1 MDLGR
6 RIRVV
11 REDLGMPAAELARR
25 VGVAPNTVWRY
36 ESGEREPSMAML
48 EKIAL
53 ALRTEPA
60 ELLSEPRTW
69 GWRERVS
76 ASVEDVQ
83 RALLEAE
90 RLRETAR
97 RRVEEALASIAGA
110 HASGAEAQASYREQE
125 AEALASIAE
134 ARSSQ
139 RDQVAEVNASVAEA
153 QASYRDQVAHLQE
166 VRRVMDQVYGSE
178 LELEWAFVKAMME
191 EGSSEGQQ
199 ARRLRSANRKM
210 VLFYEELVGLIED
223 AGVQVK
229 RKDEGV
235 AVEEPEATARPE
247 ALELTVH

>member
-1 MDLGR
+1 MDIGR
-6 RIRVV
+6 RIRDV

-25 VGVAPNTVWRY
+25 VGVVPNTVWRY

-48 EKIAL
+48 EKIAR
-53 ALRTEPA
+53 ALRTQPA
-60 ELLSEPRTW
+60 ELLREPSPSAEALSDLSRAL
-69 GWRERVS
+69 RERDRAIMESVREVS
-76 ASVEDVQ
+76 AGMEDVQ
-83 RALLEAE
+83 STLLEAE

-97 RRVEEALASIAGA
+97 LRVEEALASIA
-110 HASGAEAQASYREQE
+110 EYQASHRE
-125 AEALASIAE
+125 
-134 ARSSQ
+134 
-139 RDQVAEVNASVAEA
+139 QVAEADASVAEY
-153 QASYRDQVAHLQE
+153 QVSYREQVAHLQE

-223 AGVQVK
+223 AGVHVK
-229 RKDEGV
+229 RKDEGK
-235 AVEEPEATARPE
+235 AVKEPEAPARHE

>member
-1 MDLGR
+1 MDIGR
-6 RIRVV
+6 RIRDV

-48 EKIAL
+48 EKIAR
-53 ALRTEPA
+53 ALRTQPA
-60 ELLSEPRTW
+60 ELLREPSPSAEALSDLSRAL
-69 GWRERVS
+69 RERDRAIMESVREVS
-76 ASVEDVQ
+76 AGMEDVQ
-83 RALLEAE
+83 STLLEAE

-97 RRVEEALASIAGA
+97 LRVEEALASIA
-110 HASGAEAQASYREQE
+110 EYQASHRE
-125 AEALASIAE
+125 
-134 ARSSQ
+134 
-139 RDQVAEVNASVAEA
+139 QVAEADASVAEY
-153 QASYRDQVAHLQE
+153 QVSYREQVAHLQE

-223 AGVQVK
+223 AGVHVK
-229 RKDEGV
+229 RKDEGK
-235 AVEEPEATARPE
+235 AVKEPEAPARHE